1 MLRKKEEHK
10 EQVAFVN
17 YLYLLEKQG
26 KIITFFAVPNGG
38 SRNIR
43 EARNLKLEGVRAG
56 VSDLVVVLKD
66 KVVFIEMK
74 QPPKKLKS
82 GKLSTAGISVQDSQ
96 KRFLEKVTESDVCVG
111 YIAYG
116 FAQAR
121 VIINDNIED

>member
-1 MLRKKEEHK
+1 VAKSKIEHLHQK
-10 EQVAFVN
+10 TFVE
-17 YLYLLEKQG
+17 YLYLLERQG

-66 KVVFIEMK
+66 KVIFIEMK

-96 KRFLEKVTESDVCVG
+96 REFLGKVSQSNVCKG

-116 FAQAR
+116 FEQAKK
-121 VIINDNIED
+121 IIEEE